1 VREFFSKLGGRP
13 SSFGKTLKSR
23 EQRFHGCMGKLH
35 KPDILAKLQASIG
48 ATLAPLLKTNFF
60 NTAWKVA
67 NL

>member
-1 VREFFSKLGGRP
+1 
-13 SSFGKTLKSR
+13 
-23 EQRFHGCMGKLH
+23 MGKLH

-48 ATLAPLLKTNFF
+48 ATLAPLLNNNFF